1 MKSDEVEVI
10 EDDKNDND
18 DRNSVEVVTD
28 DNDNSEEKECVDL
41 TFDSDEENKGN
52 QNSKRLTGKLLYV
65 AGKKEFCTVP
75 VKAVKL

>member
-10 EDDKNDND
+10 EDNKNDND
-18 DRNSVEVVTD
+18 DRNSVEVVTDEVEVIEDDKNNNDERNSVEVVTD

-52 QNSKRLTGKLLYV
+52 HFV
-65 AGKKEFCTVP
+65 AF
-75 VKAVKL
+75 

>member
-1 MKSDEVEVI
+1 LQFYYSAESQSSAAGPLGKQMKSDEVEVI
-10 EDDKNDND
+10 EDDKNDDD

-52 QNSKRLTGKLLYV
+52 HFV
-65 AGKKEFCTVP
+65 AF
-75 VKAVKL
+75 